1 MPFREKSAWIMS
13 IALLAGGFFYF
24 HTVLSAWSE
33 SGHLAS
39 PAIPQILVYTGILV
53 AIAIVGHIVAAALAP
68 RDANASVDERER
80 LIFVRA
86 GHYSSYVFA
95 AGVLIS
101 LGVYVVSGSGDLL
114 FYTVFASLMSG
125 QIVEYV
131 FQILFYRTS
140 I

>member
-1 MPFREKSAWIMS
+1 MS
-13 IALLAGGFFYF
+13 PTKKPRSKLQGFFYF
-24 HTVLSAWSE
+24 HSVLSAWSE
-33 SGHLAS
+33 SGRLAS
-39 PAIPQILVYTGILV
+39 PAIPKILAYTGILV

-68 RDANASVDERER
+68 KEANASVDEREKQ
-80 LIFVRA
+80 IFVRA

-95 AGVLIS
+95 AGILSS

-114 FYTVFASLMSG
+114 FYTVFASLMVG